1 MIFIRI
7 APHSSAQNQEDTLK
21 STTIDMI
28 RTILSGD
35 ETVTGEHAE
44 SILRSCKQPT
54 VRRHLVNAK
63 KAMEILGI
71 SRPTLRAYVKNG
83 CLTQVN
89 LSQRKIRFDEDE
101 ILHFANVGMPAS

>member
-1 MIFIRI
+1 M
-7 APHSSAQNQEDTLK
+7 K
-21 STTIDMI
+21 STTLDMI

-35 ETVTGEHAE
+35 ETVSGEHAD
-44 SILRSCKQPT
+44 SILRSCKLPT
-54 VRRHLVNAK
+54 VRRHLVSAK

-83 CLTQVN
+83 CLTQIK

-101 ILHFANVGMPAS
+101 LLHFANAGMPTS

>member
-1 MIFIRI
+1 MK
-7 APHSSAQNQEDTLK
+7 P
-21 STTIDMI
+21 TTIDMI

-35 ETVTGEHAE
+35 ETVSGEHAD

-63 KAMEILGI
+63 RAMEILGI
-71 SRPTLRAYVKNG
+71 SRPTLRAYVKSG
-83 CLTQVN
+83 YLTQIK

-101 ILHFANVGMPAS
+101 LLHFANAGMPAS

>member
-1 MIFIRI
+1 
-7 APHSSAQNQEDTLK
+7 
-21 STTIDMI
+21 MI

-35 ETVTGEHAE
+35 ETVSGEHAD

-71 SRPTLRAYVKNG
+71 SRPTLRAYVKSG
-83 CLTQVN
+83 RLTQIK
-89 LSQRKIRFDEDE
+89 LSQRKTRFDEDE
-101 ILHFANVGMPAS
+101 VLHFANMGMPAS

>member
-1 MIFIRI
+1 M
-7 APHSSAQNQEDTLK
+7 K

>member
-1 MIFIRI
+1 
-7 APHSSAQNQEDTLK
+7 
-21 STTIDMI
+21 MI

-35 ETVTGEHAE
+35 ETVTVEHADN
-44 SILRSCKQPT
+44 ILRSCKQPT

-71 SRPTLRAYVKNG
+71 SRPTLRAYVKG
-83 CLTQVN
+83 GYLKQIK

-101 ILHFANVGMPAS
+101 LLHFANVGMPAT